1 MTCPFPSLQESSI
14 LQKQNITME
23 NNIITAPSISDVD
36 TLLERWQS
44 LSGNSGK
51 TKDDFFRFLTTPGQP
66 RDNFLAQH
74 CTATV
79 RLLGDV
85 VIHKVIPQ
93 P

>member
-1 MTCPFPSLQESSI
+1 
-14 LQKQNITME
+14 ME

-36 TLLERWQS
+36 TLLECWQS

-51 TKDDFFRFLTTPGQP
+51 TKDDFFRFLTTPGQS
-66 RDNFLAQH
+66 RDNFLAEY

-85 VIHKVIPQ
+85 IIHKVTPQ